1 MIVNRNKQ
9 TDKMT
14 KTKLILL
21 LFILLFACQPQEKYE
36 LNEEVMA
43 SMGSKFKA
51 AFSQG
56 LPGLEAQF
64 EADSTNMYALLG
76 LAETKILIYIFGYS
90 SREENLPEAKEAYR
104 KARNI
109 DSLNPGVLKLTGVFN
124 LLDWKW
130 NEVEPAFLKAIAAN
144 PQDLNTR
151 HWYSQY
157 LAAMGRFDEAMT
169 QHDTIATMDTNEDY
183 LVGRGSLL
191 YFERRNEELKQLMYK
206 AIAKDSTAPWPYD
219 WLGMA
224 YCELKDFDNS
234 LETYF
239 KAFELS
245 DGTVEVGGGLGH
257 ALGLA
262 GEYDLGKQMADYYTE
277 QAKDHYL
284 APVQRAF
291 IHIGIGEYDKAI
303 DLLEQAYNENSWFIT
318 FIQVEP
324 WMDPI
329 RDDARFQ
336 DIMSRM
342 KFPD

>member
-1 MIVNRNKQ
+1 
-9 TDKMT
+9 MT

-21 LFILLFACQPQEKYE
+21 LFLLLFACQPQEKYE

-43 SMGSKFKA
+43 SMGSKIKA

-56 LPGLEAQF
+56 LPGLEAQI
-64 EADSTNMYALLG
+64 EADSTNLYALLG
-76 LAETKILIYIFGYS
+76 LAETNIFVYIFGYS
-90 SREENLPEAKEAYR
+90 SREETLPEAKKAYQAA
-104 KARNI
+104 KNL
-109 DSLNPGVLKLTGVFN
+109 DPLNPGVLKLTGIFN

-130 NEVEPAFLKAIAAN
+130 DEVEPAFQRAISAN

-157 LAAMGRFDEAMT
+157 LAAMGRFDEAMA

-206 AIAKDSTAPWPYD
+206 AIAKDSSAPWPYD

-239 KAFELS
+239 KAFDLS

-262 GEYDLGKQMADYYTE
+262 GEYDLGKQMADYYTI

-284 APVQRAF
+284 PPVQRAF
-291 IHIGIGEYDKAI
+291 IHIGIGEHDEAI
-303 DLLEQAYNENSWFIT
+303 NLLEQAYNENSWFLS

-329 RDDARFQ
+329 RDDERFQ
-336 DIMSRM
+336 DIMRRM
-342 KFPD
+342 EFP